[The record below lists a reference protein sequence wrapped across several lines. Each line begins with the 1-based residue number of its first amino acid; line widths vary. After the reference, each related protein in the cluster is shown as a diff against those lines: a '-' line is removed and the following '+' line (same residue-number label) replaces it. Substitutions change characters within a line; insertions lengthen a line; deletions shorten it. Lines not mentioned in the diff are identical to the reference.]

1 MAKKDEQIH
10 LVVLGYASPEAAQA
24 GVTELDELKNSK
36 YMKATDW
43 AIISKDATGK
53 VKLNETKSADAGAT
67 RGGLVG
73 AFALGMVALAAAP
86 VTLGAVAVGGAV
98 GAVAAALHDGGFKN
112 DDMRTIAGMM
122 REGRA
127 ILLFS
132 VAPEQ
137 AERATEAVR
146 EIPAFTAAEW
156 SRGFTV
162 SAGKDGLKEAIAQ
175 FNAERGDSTATPTGS
190 V

>member
-10 LVVLGYASPEAAQA
+10 LVALGYASPEAAQV
-24 GVTELDELKNSK
+24 GVNELEDLKTSK

-43 AIISKDATGK
+43 AVITKDATGK
-53 VKLNETKSADAGAT
+53 VRLNETKSADAGAT

-86 VTLGAVAVGGAV
+86 VTLGAVVVGGAV
-98 GAVAAALHDGGFKN
+98 GAVATALHDGGFKN

-132 VAPEQ
+132 VVPAE
-137 AERATEAVR
+137 AERAAEAVR
-146 EIPAFTAAEW
+146 EIPGFTAADW
-156 SRGFTV
+156 SRAFTV
-162 SAGKDGLKEAIAQ
+162 SAGNDSLKQAIAQ
-175 FNAERGDSTATPTGS
+175 FQAEQGDSTAAPTGS

>member
-67 RGGLVG
+67 RGGLG
-73 AFALGMVALAAAP
+73 AQGYLGSGIGRDAGD
-86 VTLGAVAVGGAV
+86 LG
-98 GAVAAALHDGGFKN
+98 
-112 DDMRTIAGMM
+112 
-122 REGRA
+122 
-127 ILLFS
+127 S
-132 VAPEQ
+132 VAGD
-137 AERATEAVR
+137 RDIGR
-146 EIPAFTAAEW
+146 DR
-156 SRGFTV
+156 RG
-162 SAGKDGLKEAIAQ
+162 IARC
-175 FNAERGDSTATPTGS
+175 RGRRRG
-190 V
+190 

>member
-10 LVVLGYASPEAAQA
+10 LVLLGYSSPEAAQA
-24 GVTELDELKNSK
+24 GINELEELKISK
-36 YMKATDW
+36 YMKADDYAVITKGAD
-43 AIISKDATGK
+43 GK
-53 VKLNETKSADAGAT
+53 VKLDENKSADAGAT
-67 RGGLVG
+67 RGGVVG

-98 GAVAAALHDGGFKN
+98 GAVAAVLHDGGFKS
-112 DDMRTIAGMM
+112 DDMRTIAAMM

-132 VAPEQ
+132 VAPDQ
-137 AERATEAVR
+137 ATRAAEAVR
-146 EIPAFTAAEW
+146 ELQGFTAADW
-156 SRGFTV
+156 SRAFTV

-175 FNAERGDSTATPTGS
+175 FQAAQGDSTAAPTGS
-190 V
+190 I

>member
-10 LVVLGYASPEAAQA
+10 LVVLGYASPEQAQA

-86 VTLGAVAVGGAV
+86 VTLGAVA
-98 GAVAAALHDGGFKN
+98 AALHDGGFKN
-112 DDMRTIAGMM
+112 DDMKTIAGMM

-137 AERATEAVR
+137 AERATEALR
-146 EIPAFTAAEW
+146 EIPAFTAADW
-156 SRGFTV
+156 GRGFTV

-175 FNAERGDSTATPTGS
+175 FNAERGDSTAAPTGS